1 MDSLAHE
8 ARNSRTPG
16 DDGKGQI
23 SYTGLMIN
31 LSARFISTVL
41 AALLLAACVPS
52 HLAKYRKEG
61 TDKQERGDTL
71 APSTVDAMAP
81 QTMPARDRTASEQPA
96 KNAPA
101 RASIYALDNQTYR
114 FALRENEVWDSV
126 LNVLLRN
133 YNLTIV
139 DKASGIVT
147 TEWDTFY
154 LSNAVYRNKVSVR
167 VFKSSWNSV
176 DVTVHN
182 NVEHLRDASQAAGT
196 VGAVWLPSD
205 DPANEVA
212 RVIQNMALVLN
223 QAPPVLPP
231 SMPVAKGTQVP
242 EPVEKR

>member
-1 MDSLAHE
+1 M
-8 ARNSRTPG
+8 
-16 DDGKGQI
+16 
-23 SYTGLMIN
+23 N
-31 LSARFISTVL
+31 LPHRIAAAASAAFLTV
-41 AALLLAACVPS
+41 ACMPS
-52 HLAKYRKEG
+52 HLAKYRKDEA
-61 TDKQERGDTL
+61 DKQDRGDMLTPATADL
-71 APSTVDAMAP
+71 SAPGPAPREKAGDTAQASGRSDRKDAP
-81 QTMPARDRTASEQPA
+81 P
-96 KNAPA
+96 
-101 RASIYALDNQTYR
+101 RASIYAVDKQTYR

-167 VFKSSWNSV
+167 VFKSSWNTV

-182 NVEHLRDASQAAGT
+182 NVERLRDASQAAGT

-223 QAPPVLPP
+223 QPPPVLPP
-231 SMPVAKGTQVP
+231 NMAVAKGQPMP
-242 EPVEKR
+242 EPAGKR